1 MLTQIINKEDVKTED
16 MDVKKLNA
24 KTEDMN
30 VKIECQNKRHECSI
44 WMSKQGHDCSNWM
57 SKLKT

>member
-16 MDVKKLNA
+16 MNVKKLNA

-30 VKIECQNKRHECSI
+30 VKIECQNRRHEC
-44 WMSKQGHDCSNWM
+44 
-57 SKLKT
+57 